1 MNNVHYIDQK
11 ILNFEILNDIINS
24 EKKLKLSEES
34 IKKINSC
41 RLYLDE
47 KIKSNS
53 DPIYGIN
60 RGFSSMCNAKINSNN
75 LHE

>member
-1 MNNVHYIDQK
+1 M
-11 ILNFEILNDIINS
+11 
-24 EKKLKLSEES
+24 
-34 IKKINSC
+34 KKINSC
-41 RLYLDE
+41 RLYLD
-47 KIKSNS
+47 KKKMKSNS